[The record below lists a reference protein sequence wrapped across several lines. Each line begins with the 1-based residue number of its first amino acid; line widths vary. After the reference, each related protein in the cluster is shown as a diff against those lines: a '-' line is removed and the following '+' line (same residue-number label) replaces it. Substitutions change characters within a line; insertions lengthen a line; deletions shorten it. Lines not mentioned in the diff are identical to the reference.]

1 MLDFFRSHECNWKC
15 GWTHKRNAEHYG
27 RISWDLS
34 RISKRKWKSRGMQLC
49 TRREY
54 FCVYLINLWCIS
66 SCVPTSSST
75 SDLHLSITTSYV
87 GAMMLFRCPISQVS
101 DVDIDKLLHHKK
113 VIWLNSPE
121 TMKANSLRWSPAPL
135 RKTKSELT
143 MRCFGRCSS
152 IHGWS
157 LPC

>member
-1 MLDFFRSHECNWKC
+1 
-15 GWTHKRNAEHYG
+15 
-27 RISWDLS
+27 
-34 RISKRKWKSRGMQLC
+34 
-49 TRREY
+49 
-54 FCVYLINLWCIS
+54 
-66 SCVPTSSST
+66 
-75 SDLHLSITTSYV
+75 
-87 GAMMLFRCPISQVS
+87 MMLFRCPISQVS

-152 IHGWS
+152 IHG
-157 LPC
+157 